1 MSFRHYQREAM
12 NEKWSYWECENYV
25 KNIDFL
31 VIGAGIVGYTTAL
44 SLKEKNP
51 EAKVVILERGILPSG
66 ASSKNAGFACFG
78 SATEIFD
85 DIEQYGEEL
94 VWETVA
100 LRWKGLQTLRATI
113 GDDSLDLQING
124 SWDLITDAENSLYE
138 RVVPKIDYYNV
149 KIAEITGEQKVYTV
163 DTNVANRFGF
173 KNVNNSIS
181 NRLEGQ
187 INTGMMNQAFYQK
200 VIAADIRVLFGA
212 EVNEITQNQSSATA
226 QTSIGDFEAAQIA
239 VCTNGF
245 AKQLLNEEVEPA
257 RAQVLIT
264 KPIPNLKI
272 KGTFHYQQ
280 GYYYFRNINDRILFG
295 GGRNLNKLGETT
307 TEIALTDEIMRSLK
321 YLLRTI
327 ILPDIT
333 FEVDHEWS
341 GIMGVGNSKKPIV
354 KKVSQSIFC
363 GVRLGGMGVAIGSL
377 VGQDLATMITKD
389 KA

>member
-1 MSFRHYQREAM
+1 LSFRHYQREAM

-333 FEVDHEWS
+333 FEIDHEWS
-341 GIMGVGNSKKPIV
+341 GIMGVGNSKKPII

>member
-1 MSFRHYQREAM
+1 M